1 MTAFAVLNI
10 QSLFSLIAFSL
21 IARWY
26 VRPRLAVLPRD
37 AAIEPLLWIHVF
49 RYAPLTLYAPG
60 QVDPRIPGDVAAV
73 IAYGD
78 FVSAVAALIALIAL
92 RAQWRG
98 AIALV
103 WFFMAV
109 GVGDLIFAT
118 LKAVG
123 AQMYTFYLGWNW
135 YILNF
140 YVPMLVVSHAMIG
153 YYLVRGRSTGR
164 RAMTAP
170 L

>member
-10 QSLFSLIAFSL
+10 QSLFSLVAFSL
-21 IARWY
+21 IAVWY
-26 VRPRLAVLPRD
+26 VRPRLVSLSPA
-37 AAIEPLLWIHVF
+37 AAIEPLLWVHVF

-73 IAYGD
+73 VAYGD
-78 FVSAVAALIALIAL
+78 FVSALAALGALIAL
-92 RAQWRG
+92 RARWRG
-98 AIALV
+98 AIAAV
-103 WFFMAV
+103 WLFMAV
-109 GVGDLIFAT
+109 GVGDLVFAT

-153 YYLVRGRSTGR
+153 YYLVRGRNTGR
-164 RAMTAP
+164 RAMTVA